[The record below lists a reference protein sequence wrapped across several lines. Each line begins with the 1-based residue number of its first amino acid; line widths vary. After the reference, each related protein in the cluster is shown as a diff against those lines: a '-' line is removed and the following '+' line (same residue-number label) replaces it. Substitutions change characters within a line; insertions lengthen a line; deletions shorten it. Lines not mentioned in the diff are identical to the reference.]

1 MKKKNQTS
9 RILIGSHLLLL
20 LFSEERIEEVLNEK
34 EKTELFA
41 TIGYKEN
48 EVDDAFPEDVS
59 FRL

>member
-1 MKKKNQTS
+1 M
-9 RILIGSHLLLL
+9 LL